1 MFSKSDTIQATEIV
15 SKFPTISWPPAE
27 NGKKYKFTNS
37 LYDTLKKIIE
47 TVDDGKMSI
56 VQAIARGH
64 IHTGKD
70 NYFCLNY
77 SFRPPSKWN
86 I

>member
-1 MFSKSDTIQATEIV
+1 MFSKSDTIQAAEIV

-47 TVDDGKMSI
+47 TVNDGKMSKLLQEDTYTQVKI
-56 VQAIARGH
+56 NQ
-64 IHTGKD
+64 
-70 NYFCLNY
+70 
-77 SFRPPSKWN
+77 
-86 I
+86 

>member
-1 MFSKSDTIQATEIV
+1 MLSKSDTIWVAEIV

-47 TVDDGKMSI
+47 TVNDGKMSKLLQEDTYTQVKIII
-56 VQAIARGH
+56 VP
-64 IHTGKD
+64 TGA
-70 NYFCLNY
+70 
-77 SFRPPSKWN
+77 
-86 I
+86 